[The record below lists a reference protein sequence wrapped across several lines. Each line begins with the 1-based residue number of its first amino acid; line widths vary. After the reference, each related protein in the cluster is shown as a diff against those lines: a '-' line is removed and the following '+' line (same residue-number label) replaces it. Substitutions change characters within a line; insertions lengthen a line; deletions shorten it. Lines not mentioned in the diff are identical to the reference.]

1 MSDKKYYDSERDEF
15 ENDNDHNEER
25 PEVDENRTGG
35 EVGKAKNS
43 NAKKYFLACVTL
55 IALILM
61 LYLFFHNSHKKP
73 VADDTSTDVGGT
85 VDTNS
90 KFHVQPNSPPTGG
103 QPETPDNAASN
114 NNTGNNGRPLIGS
127 HASGRSNSAFSRSLG
142 GVMVSNGG
150 GSSRENSDG
159 TTEQGGSGIK
169 YDASAQRAPR
179 LADSSDSS
187 GDDSDK
193 IGSAGNGNGDLYK
206 SSPYKAGTVTKSKF
220 DPNLL
225 LEKGTYIPCVMRH
238 AFNSNV
244 DGQISCIVADDVY
257 SSAGT
262 VKLIEKGSRVNG
274 SYRGGN
280 VNAGSQQM
288 FVIWQEIRTP
298 NNLVVNVDSG
308 SADELGNAGL
318 NGYVDYHWGIKLG
331 MAELVSIVN
340 VTGKNLSSQLGK
352 NLGGDNNNSS
362 SSDESTQVA
371 TEILRQYA
379 NVRPTLYK
387 NQGDKVGIFVARDID
402 FSSVY
407 NLQAKQ
413 YAN

>member
-1 MSDKKYYDSERDEF
+1 MSEQNNNHEQYE
-15 ENDNDHNEER
+15 EER
-25 PEVDENRTGG
+25 LDQDAPQVDSSSKTGSNL
-35 EVGKAKNS
+35 GKTKQN
-43 NAKKYFLACVTL
+43 NLLKYFVLAGGSLLLLMMIYFAYKSHHKHTETKPDNSSVGGSVVTGDFKL
-55 IALILM
+55 QSQT
-61 LYLFFHNSHKKP
+61 NTPS
-73 VADDTSTDVGGT
+73 STD
-85 VDTNS
+85 
-90 KFHVQPNSPPTGG
+90 
-103 QPETPDNAASN
+103 A
-114 NNTGNNGRPLIGS
+114 NNTPPPDGDPNNHSSGEHKIGD
-127 HASGRSNSAFSRSLG
+127 HSGDPQQQDSSFSRSLG
-142 GVMVSNGG
+142 GVMVASNNGG
-150 GSSRENSDG
+150 GRQNSDG
-159 TTEQGGSGIK
+159 TTEQGGSGIH
-169 YDASAQRAPR
+169 YDTAAQEPPR
-179 LADSSDSS
+179 LADNASSN
-187 GDDSDK
+187 DDSGK
-193 IGSAGNGNGDLYK
+193 IGSAGNSDIYSG
-206 SSPYKAGTVTKSKF
+206 SAYKAGTVTKSKF

-244 DGQISCIVADDVY
+244 DGQISCIVSDDVY

-274 SYRGGN
+274 VYKGGN

-331 MAELVSIVN
+331 MATLVSIVN
-340 VTGKNLSSQLGK
+340 VTGQNLSTQLAK
-352 NLGGDNNNSS
+352 NLGGNNSNS
-362 SSDESTQVA
+362 NSGSDDSTSVV

-402 FSSVY
+402 FSTVY
-407 NLQAKQ
+407 KLKAKR
-413 YAN
+413 YE